1 MNRGAIVLVVM
12 TIIGVECSFGQ
23 DSAAI
28 TRCQPFGDPLSS
40 VLEIMRGVPYSSIKQ
55 YIAPDSYVIIGR
67 TRQPL
72 VTVLQRKDRA
82 AILDCDSTRTGWV
95 QYTSNISEDALCFTI
110 EAIGVTDGETHYHSL
125 VLYKKPTVGW
135 QISLWHVGL

>member
-1 MNRGAIVLVVM
+1 MNRGVTSLFVLSILCV
-12 TIIGVECSFGQ
+12 GFSFGQ
-23 DSAAI
+23 DSTAS

-40 VLEIMRGVPYSSIKQ
+40 VLEIMRGAPYDSIKQ
-55 YIAPDSYVIIGR
+55 YIAPDSYVITGR